1 MSRMFSF
8 LRPSIRF
15 PEKMKQLVHIAN
27 ILSVSLSILTFV
39 LFLILFKLFGWTPTS
54 GYILSVVV
62 LFLSFVLV
70 NKWFYSAGRL
80 LFCLTPVWITMFVSL
95 FGKYVESNQ
104 SYIVYFDSRYIL
116 LATTIL
122 PGIVFRLD
130 ERVKISICLLSTLL
144 CLIFFDPI
152 HNALG
157 LGYYQRGFTAVS
169 YYYINYIT
177 VTAFFVLLFGVV
189 TLKIITERAEE
200 EAEYQIKEKDAI
212 NRILREKNE
221 QLTQLN
227 FNVEAQNEEMQQQQE
242 ELSAGR
248 DKLEEANRLINQFN
262 THLQELVDEK
272 SKNLYFAN
280 EELVKN
286 NGELRQ
292 FSYTVSHNLR
302 GPVARLLGLSKLFDL
317 ENSDE
322 GKNQIVSYIQ
332 QSTQD
337 LDVILKDL
345 SMIIDIRNE
354 LYTIREKILLKEE
367 WEKVCGSLVD
377 EIKPSYSI
385 QVDFSEANHVFAI
398 RPMLHSILYN
408 LFSNAIKYQ
417 SPDRVLNIVVRSY
430 LGDDGQTY
438 LEVKDNGL
446 GIDLARQRENVFKLY
461 RRFHSHIAGKGLGLF
476 IVKTQVE
483 IMDGKIEIE
492 SELNIGT
499 LFRIKL
505 PKPKEV
511 ERQILL
517 EIEAAQ
523 LYYDGELNSTVVNWK
538 RNISSAEYHNVFDT
552 LLLTIKNYSTPSWIA
567 NLSQQGKINDE
578 DQIWFASKVLPEAVR
593 NGLKRIVTV
602 GFSDPMRKTYLD
614 RIKIVT
620 DQLGLDFFVCQ
631 SMEEAR
637 AIVQEYLIR
646 RTQ

>member
-1 MSRMFSF
+1 MSELFSF
-8 LRPSIRF
+8 LRPSIHV
-15 PEKMKQLVHIAN
+15 PEKMKQLVYITN

-39 LFLILFKLFGWTPTS
+39 LFLILFKLFGWTQTS

-62 LFLSFVLV
+62 LFSSFVLV
-70 NKWFYSAGRL
+70 NRRFYGAGRL

-95 FGKYVESNQ
+95 YGKYVEINQ

-130 ERVKISICLLSTLL
+130 ERVKISICLISTLL

-157 LGYYQRGFTAVS
+157 LGYYQRGFSAVS

-177 VTAFFVLLFGVV
+177 VTAYFVLLFGVL
-189 TLKIITERAEE
+189 TLKTITERAQE
-200 EAEYQIKEKDAI
+200 EADYQIKERDIVNKV
-212 NRILREKNE
+212 LRAKNE

-227 FNVEAQNEEMQQQQE
+227 FNVEAQNEEMLQQQE

-248 DKLEEANRLINQFN
+248 DKLEEANSLINQFN
-262 THLQELVDEK
+262 TQLQQLVEEK
-272 SKNLYFAN
+272 SKNLYLAN
-280 EELVKN
+280 EELVKHN
-286 NGELRQ
+286 NELRQ

-302 GPVARLLGLSKLFDL
+302 GPVARLLGLSKLFDI
-317 ENSDE
+317 ENSEE
-322 GKNQIVSYIQ
+322 GKTQIVNYIQ

-354 LYTIREKILLKEE
+354 LYTIREKILFEDE
-367 WEKVCGSLVD
+367 WKKVCGSLID
-377 EIKPSYSI
+377 EIKPNYSI
-385 QVDFSEANHVFAI
+385 VVDFSKATHVFAI

-408 LFSNAIKYQ
+408 LLSNAIKYQ
-417 SPDRVLNIVVRSY
+417 SPDRALRIVVQSY
-430 LGDDGQTY
+430 IGDDDQTY

-446 GIDLARQRENVFKLY
+446 GLDLSRQRENVFKLY
-461 RRFHSHIAGKGLGLF
+461 RRFHSHIGGKGLGLF

-492 SELNIGT
+492 SELNKGT

-511 ERQILL
+511 ERQVLL

-523 LYYDGELNSTVVNWK
+523 LHYDGELNATVINWK
-538 RNISSAEYHNVFDT
+538 RNISSAEYHTIFETILQT
-552 LLLTIKNYSTPSWIA
+552 LKNYNTPAWIA
-567 NLSQQGKINDE
+567 DLRQQGKINDE
-578 DQIWFASKVLPEAVR
+578 DQIWFVSKVLPDAVR

-602 GFSDPMRKTYLD
+602 GFIDPTRKAYLD
-614 RIKIVT
+614 RMKAVT
-620 DQLGLDFFVCQ
+620 AQLGLEFFVCQ

-637 AIVQEYLIR
+637 AIAQEYLIR

>member
-1 MSRMFSF
+1 MSELFSF
-8 LRPSIRF
+8 LRPSIHV
-15 PEKMKQLVHIAN
+15 PEKMKQLVYITN

-39 LFLILFKLFGWTPTS
+39 LFLILFKLFGWTQTS

-62 LFLSFVLV
+62 LFSSFVLV
-70 NKWFYSAGRL
+70 NRRFYGAGRL

-95 FGKYVESNQ
+95 YGKYVEINQ

-130 ERVKISICLLSTLL
+130 ERVKISICLISTLL

-157 LGYYQRGFTAVS
+157 LGYYQRGFSAVS

-177 VTAFFVLLFGVV
+177 VTAYFVLLFGVL
-189 TLKIITERAEE
+189 TLKTITERAQE
-200 EAEYQIKEKDAI
+200 EADYQIKERDIVNKV
-212 NRILREKNE
+212 LRDKNE

-227 FNVEAQNEEMQQQQE
+227 FNVEAQNEEMLQQQE

-248 DKLEEANRLINQFN
+248 DKLEEANSLINQFN
-262 THLQELVDEK
+262 TQLQQLVEEK
-272 SKNLYFAN
+272 SKNLYLAN
-280 EELVKN
+280 EELVKHN
-286 NGELRQ
+286 NELRQ

-302 GPVARLLGLSKLFDL
+302 GPVARLLGLSKLFDI
-317 ENSDE
+317 ENSEE
-322 GKNQIVSYIQ
+322 GKTQIVNYIQ

-354 LYTIREKILLKEE
+354 LYTIREKILFEDE
-367 WEKVCGSLVD
+367 WKKVCGSLID
-377 EIKPSYSI
+377 EIKPNYSI
-385 QVDFSEANHVFAI
+385 LVDFSKATHVFAI

-408 LFSNAIKYQ
+408 LLSNAIKYQ
-417 SPDRVLNIVVRSY
+417 SPDRALRIVVQSY
-430 LGDDGQTY
+430 IGDDDQTY

-446 GIDLARQRENVFKLY
+446 GLDLSRQRENVFKLY
-461 RRFHSHIAGKGLGLF
+461 RRFHSHIGGKGLGLF

-492 SELNIGT
+492 SELNKGT

-511 ERQILL
+511 ERQVLL

-523 LYYDGELNSTVVNWK
+523 LHYDGELNATVINWK
-538 RNISSAEYHNVFDT
+538 RNISSAEYHTIFETILQT
-552 LLLTIKNYSTPSWIA
+552 LKNYNTPAWIA
-567 NLSQQGKINDE
+567 DLRQQGKINDE
-578 DQIWFASKVLPEAVR
+578 DQIWFVSKVLPDAVR

-602 GFSDPMRKTYLD
+602 GFIDPTRKAYLD
-614 RIKIVT
+614 RMKAVT
-620 DQLGLDFFVCQ
+620 AQLGLEFFVCQ

-637 AIVQEYLIR
+637 AIAQEYLIR

>member
-1 MSRMFSF
+1 MSELFSF
-8 LRPSIRF
+8 LRPSIDV
-15 PEKMKQLVHIAN
+15 PEKMKHLVYITN

-39 LFLILFKLFGWTPTS
+39 LFLILFKLFGWTQTS

-62 LFLSFVLV
+62 LFSSFVLV
-70 NKWFYSAGRL
+70 NRRFYGAGRL

-95 FGKYVESNQ
+95 YGKYVEINQ

-130 ERVKISICLLSTLL
+130 ERVKISICLISTLL

-157 LGYYQRGFTAVS
+157 LGYYQRGFSAVS

-177 VTAFFVLLFGVV
+177 VTAYFVLLFGVL
-189 TLKIITERAEE
+189 TLKTITERAQE
-200 EAEYQIKEKDAI
+200 EADYQIKERDIVNKV
-212 NRILREKNE
+212 LRDKNE

-227 FNVEAQNEEMQQQQE
+227 FNVEAQNEEMLQQQE

-248 DKLEEANRLINQFN
+248 DKLEEANSLINQFN
-262 THLQELVDEK
+262 TQLQQLVEEK
-272 SKNLYFAN
+272 SKNLYLAN
-280 EELVKN
+280 EELVKHN
-286 NGELRQ
+286 NELRQ

-302 GPVARLLGLSKLFDL
+302 GPVARLLGLSKLFDI
-317 ENSDE
+317 ENSEE
-322 GKNQIVSYIQ
+322 GKTQIVNYIQ

-354 LYTIREKILLKEE
+354 LYTIREKILFEDE
-367 WEKVCGSLVD
+367 WKKVCGSLID
-377 EIKPSYSI
+377 EIKPNYSI
-385 QVDFSEANHVFAI
+385 VVDFSKATHVFAI

-408 LFSNAIKYQ
+408 LLSNAIKYQ
-417 SPDRVLNIVVRSY
+417 SPDRALRIVVQSY
-430 LGDDGQTY
+430 IGDDDQTY

-446 GIDLARQRENVFKLY
+446 GLDLSRQRENVFKLY
-461 RRFHSHIAGKGLGLF
+461 RRFHSHIGGKGLGLF

-492 SELNIGT
+492 SELNKGT

-511 ERQILL
+511 ERQVLL

-523 LYYDGELNSTVVNWK
+523 LHYDGELNATVINWK
-538 RNISSAEYHNVFDT
+538 RNISSAEYHTIFETILQT
-552 LLLTIKNYSTPSWIA
+552 LKNYNTPAWIA
-567 NLSQQGKINDE
+567 DLRQQGKINDE
-578 DQIWFASKVLPEAVR
+578 DQIWFVSKVLPDAVR

-602 GFSDPMRKTYLD
+602 GFIDPTRKAYLD
-614 RIKIVT
+614 RMKAVT
-620 DQLGLDFFVCQ
+620 AQLGLEFFVCQ

-637 AIVQEYLIR
+637 AIAQEYLIR